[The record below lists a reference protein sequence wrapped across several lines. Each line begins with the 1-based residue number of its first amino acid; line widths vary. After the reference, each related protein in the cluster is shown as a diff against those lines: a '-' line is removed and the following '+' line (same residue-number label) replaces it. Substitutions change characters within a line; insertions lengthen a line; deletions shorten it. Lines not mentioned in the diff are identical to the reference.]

1 MRNKSEILYRLD
13 FRDYLGLIKQSRQLK
28 LKMSKSM
35 FNVKLIFCSKTYET
49 PLLKYKIT
57 SRNIIK

>member
-35 FNVKLIFCSKTYET
+35 FNVKLIFCSKTY
-49 PLLKYKIT
+49 
-57 SRNIIK
+57 